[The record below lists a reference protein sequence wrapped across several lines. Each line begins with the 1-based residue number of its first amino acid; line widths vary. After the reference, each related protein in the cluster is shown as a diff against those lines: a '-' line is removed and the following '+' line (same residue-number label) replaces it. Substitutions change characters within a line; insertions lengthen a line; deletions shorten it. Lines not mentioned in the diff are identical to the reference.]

1 MKRYKI
7 YTMIFE
13 FDKRKSKSNR
23 KKYGIDFDEARALWD
38 DKYIVKIPSTLAT
51 NEEIRFLYIGIID
64 SRHWTAITTYR
75 EPDLIRIISVRRSRK
90 QEIEI
95 YES

>member
-1 MKRYKI
+1 MN
-7 YTMIFE
+7 FE
-13 FDKRKSKSNR
+13 FDKRKRKSN
-23 KKYGIDFDEARALWD
+23 KKKHGIDFDEAQVLWD
-38 DKYIVKIPSTLAT
+38 DKYIVKIPLMLVT
-51 NEEIRFLYIGIID
+51 NEGIRFLYIGIID

-75 EPDLIRIISVRRSRK
+75 EPDVIRIISVRRSRK